1 MRKLKVVLLLASS
14 LFAAAAASA
23 IVYDEP
29 VDSHSMMGRGM
40 MGGGMTGRMGGMR
53 EHCSAMMSG
62 RADHGRPN
70 EQWRNHPSSAPDGD
84 K

>member
-23 IVYDEP
+23 IVYAEP
-29 VDSHSMMGRGM
+29 VDSHSMMGGSTM
-40 MGGGMTGRMGGMR
+40 GRMGGMM

-62 RADHGRPN
+62 GTGHGRPN
-70 EQWRNHPSSAPDGD
+70 EQWRNHPSPAPDGD